1 MKIDAKELIL
11 YALVPMIKGKDME
24 KYIKRIVH
32 NLLQVTDIS
41 ESIKNLSYGIE
52 WLIVDKFVKDEE
64 YRNILCDTLGDR
76 MTLIYEYGDR
86 REQRGR
92 EEGIKEIILSFINSG
107 TPLSEISQKTGK
119 SIEELNEILK
129 D

>member
-1 MKIDAKELIL
+1 
-11 YALVPMIKGKDME
+11 MIKGKDME